1 MLIDKGKKEEKR
13 GTFSAVCVS
22 VKSGE
27 QQQWESS
34 DDDGREWNWL
44 CVRESDLVNGTR
56 SLVICVNPRE
66 ESWRKTASFR
76 VSFFRREENLSLV
89 KVVGEENSCT
99 HDQEQVVEEYAVVE
113 VVFSY
118 INHRKIPFQAKK

>member
-1 MLIDKGKKEEKR
+1 MQFVCEREKWWAA
-13 GTFSAVCVS
+13 AVAAVR
-22 VKSGE
+22 E
-27 QQQWESS
+27 QH
-34 DDDGREWNWL
+34 GREWNWL

-76 VSFFRREENLSLV
+76 VSFFFRREENLSLV
-89 KVVGEENSCT
+89 KVVGEENSRT
-99 HDQEQVVEEYAVVE
+99 RDQEQVVEEDAVVE